1 MARDGGRDKTF
12 TRRALFLAGGQ
23 VALFGALA
31 ARLYYLQVLES
42 DQYVI
47 LADDNRISLRLL
59 APPRGRIV
67 DRFGVDLANSQQN
80 YRVVLIPEQTR
91 SVETTLARLA
101 EMIDIPEHD
110 RRRILREVRRMR
122 GYAPV
127 TISENL
133 SWEQFARINIQ
144 SLDLPGIQ
152 PDVGETRAYPK
163 ASAFAHVIGY
173 VAPVAEEDKS
183 LNNDDALLQ
192 LPGFRIGKSGVEK
205 VYDQKLRG
213 KAGSS
218 RVEVNAYGRVI
229 RELTRR
235 DGQPGEM
242 VQLTLDAGL
251 QEYAVE
257 RMGEESG
264 GLAVMDIHDGDLLAL
279 VSNPGF
285 DPTAFNV
292 GLTRAEWT
300 ALVQHPRNP
309 LVNKAIA
316 GQYPPGSTFKLV
328 VALAALE
335 SGLVAPEHRVF
346 CPGFMDLGDHRF
358 HCWKKEGHGHI
369 EFTRGIEQS
378 CDVFFYDLGRK
389 LGPDRIAAMARKFGF
404 GGKLQV
410 DQTGEKDGLIP
421 TRDWKLAVTG
431 VPWQHG
437 ESLNTAIGQG
447 YVLTTPLQL
456 CVMAARIANGGQF
469 VAPRLF
475 RDRAPVSGSAPE
487 SLGVSAS
494 AIKFVQNAMFGV
506 CNRPHGTG
514 FKARIKE
521 PALLM
526 AGKTGT
532 SQVRRITKA
541 ERLAGKKI
549 KDENKP
555 WHERDHAVF
564 VGYAP
569 VNAPRFAAAT
579 VIEHGGAGSQAAAP
593 LIRDVLRL
601 AQLRN
606 PPGGMPGESFA
617 SLPAAK
623 REG

>member
-101 EMIDIPEHD
+101 ELIDIPDHD

-122 GYAPV
+122 GYVPV
-127 TISENL
+127 TVSENL
-133 SWEQFARINIQ
+133 SWEQFARINVH
-144 SLDLPGIQ
+144 SPDLPGIQ

-163 ASAFAHVIGY
+163 STAFSHVIGY

-183 LNNDDALLQ
+183 QNSDDALLQ

-279 VSNPGF
+279 VSTPGF
-285 DPTAFNV
+285 DPSSFNV
-292 GLTRAEWT
+292 GLTRAEWA

-328 VALAALE
+328 VALAAIE

-389 LGPDRIAAMARKFGF
+389 LGPDRIAAMARKFGL
-404 GGKLQV
+404 GGKLQI
-410 DQTGEKDGLIP
+410 DQTGEKEGLMP

-487 SLGVSAS
+487 SLGVSAA

-555 WHERDHAVF
+555 WHERDHAIF

-569 VNAPRFAAAT
+569 VSAPRFAAAT
-579 VIEHGGAGSQAAAP
+579 VVEHGGAGSQAAAP

-606 PPGGMPGESFA
+606 PPGGAPGESFA
-617 SLPAAK
+617 ELAATK

>member
-257 RMGEESG
+257 RMGEEFG
-264 GLAVMDIHDGDLLAL
+264 RPCRHG
-279 VSNPGF
+279 
-285 DPTAFNV
+285 
-292 GLTRAEWT
+292 
-300 ALVQHPRNP
+300 HPRRRP
-309 LVNKAIA
+309 A
-316 GQYPPGSTFKLV
+316 G
-328 VALAALE
+328 A
-335 SGLVAPEHRVF
+335 
-346 CPGFMDLGDHRF
+346 
-358 HCWKKEGHGHI
+358 
-369 EFTRGIEQS
+369 GIE
-378 CDVFFYDLGRK
+378 
-389 LGPDRIAAMARKFGF
+389 P
-404 GGKLQV
+404 
-410 DQTGEKDGLIP
+410 
-421 TRDWKLAVTG
+421 G
-431 VPWQHG
+431 V
-437 ESLNTAIGQG
+437 
-447 YVLTTPLQL
+447 
-456 CVMAARIANGGQF
+456 
-469 VAPRLF
+469 
-475 RDRAPVSGSAPE
+475 
-487 SLGVSAS
+487 
-494 AIKFVQNAMFGV
+494 
-506 CNRPHGTG
+506 RPHGVQRRPDPCRVDR
-514 FKARIKE
+514 AR
-521 PALLM
+521 
-526 AGKTGT
+526 
-532 SQVRRITKA
+532 
-541 ERLAGKKI
+541 
-549 KDENKP
+549 
-555 WHERDHAVF
+555 
-564 VGYAP
+564 
-569 VNAPRFAAAT
+569 
-579 VIEHGGAGSQAAAP
+579 AAP
-593 LIRDVLRL
+593 
-601 AQLRN
+601 A
-606 PPGGMPGESFA
+606 
-617 SLPAAK
+617 
-623 REG
+623 